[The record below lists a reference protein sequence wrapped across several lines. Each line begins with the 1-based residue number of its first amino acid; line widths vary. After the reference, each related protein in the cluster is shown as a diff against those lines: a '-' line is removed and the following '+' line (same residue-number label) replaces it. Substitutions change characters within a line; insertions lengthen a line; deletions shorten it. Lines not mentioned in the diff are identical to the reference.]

1 MSIELTEQYES
12 VEEFAEYNEEMVD
25 FFRKRRN
32 VLYLHQDLDY
42 AKEIAR
48 LDISEQQYEQFKD
61 EFEDGETTQITDSLE
76 KYSIGGVEQGQSI
89 SVSLLNPQNTDYK
102 PRMVI
107 TQNNIAEES
116 EEVPTQR
123 NTHTLRGVKQF
134 LHNE

>member
-1 MSIELTEQYES
+1 
-12 VEEFAEYNEEMVD
+12 MVD

-48 LDISEQQYEQFKD
+48 LDISEQQYEQFKE

-89 SVSLLNPQNTDYK
+89 SISLLNPQNPDYK

-116 EEVPTQR
+116 AEVPTQR

-134 LHNE
+134 LQNE